1 MTIQDI
7 FVEFEKENIIIRKI
21 NLGQDLIWKGE
32 FLCTNKKRIL
42 FINSNI
48 DESTLVHALK
58 SILADISNSTSS
70 LDKFIHFY

>member
-7 FVEFEKENIIIRKI
+7 FVEFTKENIIIQKI

-48 DESTLVHALK
+48 TDINLIN
-58 SILADISNSTSS
+58 ILTDILNHIRNNS
-70 LDKFIHFY
+70 

>member
-1 MTIQDI
+1 MTLKNI
-7 FVEFEKENIIIRKI
+7 FVEFTKENIIIQKI

-48 DESTLVHALK
+48 TDINLIN
-58 SILADISNSTSS
+58 ILTDILSHIRNNS
-70 LDKFIHFY
+70 

>member
-1 MTIQDI
+1 VTLKNI
-7 FVEFEKENIIIRKI
+7 FVEFTKENIIIQKI

-48 DESTLVHALK
+48 TDINLIN
-58 SILADISNSTSS
+58 ILTDILSHIRNNS
-70 LDKFIHFY
+70 

>member
-1 MTIQDI
+1 MTIRTL

-42 FINSNI
+42 FINSNLTDI
-48 DESTLVHALK
+48 DLIN
-58 SILADISNSTSS
+58 ILTDILSHIRNNS
-70 LDKFIHFY
+70 

>member
-1 MTIQDI
+1 MTIKAL

-42 FINSNI
+42 FINSNLTDI
-48 DESTLVHALK
+48 DLIN
-58 SILADISNSTSS
+58 ILTDILSHIKDNPY
-70 LDKFIHFY
+70 LI

>member
-42 FINSNI
+42 FINSNLTDI
-48 DESTLVHALK
+48 DLIN
-58 SILADISNSTSS
+58 ILTDILSHIKDNPY
-70 LDKFIHFY
+70 LM

>member
-7 FVEFEKENIIIRKI
+7 FVEFTKENIIIQKI

-48 DESTLVHALK
+48 TDINLIN
-58 SILADISNSTSS
+58 ILTDILIHIRNNS
-70 LDKFIHFY
+70 